1 MGEGKKKYKY
11 DIVADQIL
19 EEIRKA
25 DGRWETDFLLKRS
38 WLWNFV

>member
-19 EEIRKA
+19 EEIRK
-25 DGRWETDFLLKRS
+25 GRWK
-38 WLWNFV
+38 VI

>member
-19 EEIRKA
+19 EERA